1 MCFFGTFKKPVH
13 KASLVEMLIQPHHWW
28 SCHNVGCNFFP
39 LRSIWILSN
48 FFLLRLIDHIQNK
61 DAEQWK
67 GVFYICILFVS
78 NIVWTLSCHMSLHN
92 SVIVGIQMRSSV
104 VSVLYRKS
112 LKISNKARA
121 QFTIGE
127 ITNYMRYVNIGN
139 SLISP
144 LLI

>member
-1 MCFFGTFKKPVH
+1 MR
-13 KASLVEMLIQPHHWW
+13 IQPHHWW
-28 SCHNVGCNFFP
+28 SCHNLGRYFFP
-39 LRSIWILSN
+39 LRSIWIHTHQL
-48 FFLLRLIDHIQNK
+48 FLLRLINHIQNK

-127 ITNYMRYVNIGN
+127 ITNYMRYVNTGN
-139 SLISP
+139 SLNSP
-144 LLI
+144 

>member
-1 MCFFGTFKKPVH
+1 MFKVFKN
-13 KASLVEMLIQPHHWW
+13 IQI
-28 SCHNVGCNFFP
+28 S
-39 LRSIWILSN
+39 RSRWNDFTSFLFSFEVN
-48 FFLLRLIDHIQNK
+48 LNTHQLFLLRLINHIQNK

-127 ITNYMRYVNIGN
+127 ITNYMRYVNTGN
-139 SLISP
+139 SP
-144 LLI
+144 LLINVLIFHPLNL

>member
-1 MCFFGTFKKPVH
+1 MHT
-13 KASLVEMLIQPHHWW
+13 WW
-28 SCHNVGCNFFP
+28 QHAYTNHSIIDGPALFRPLFFP
-39 LRSIWILSN
+39 FAVNLNTLQL
-48 FFLLRLIDHIQNK
+48 FLLRLIDHIQNK

-127 ITNYMRYVNIGN
+127 ITNYMRYVNTGN
-139 SLISP
+139 SLIAP
-144 LLI
+144 LCTYKRINFSFS

>member
-1 MCFFGTFKKPVH
+1 MTTH
-13 KASLVEMLIQPHHWW
+13 QL
-28 SCHNVGCNFFP
+28 
-39 LRSIWILSN
+39 
-48 FFLLRLIDHIQNK
+48 FLLRLINHIQNK

-127 ITNYMRYVNIGN
+127 ITNYMRYVNTGN
-139 SLISP
+139 SLNSP
-144 LLI
+144 LLINVLIFHPLNL

>member
-1 MCFFGTFKKPVH
+1 MFYKLTPPKLRIQTT
-13 KASLVEMLIQPHHWW
+13 SLMVLHYL
-28 SCHNVGCNFFP
+28 GRYFFP

-127 ITNYMRYVNIGN
+127 ITNYMRYVNTGRK
-139 SLISP
+139 
-144 LLI
+144 

>member
-1 MCFFGTFKKPVH
+1 MVLPKCRPLFFSFEVNLNTH
-13 KASLVEMLIQPHHWW
+13 QL
-28 SCHNVGCNFFP
+28 
-39 LRSIWILSN
+39 
-48 FFLLRLIDHIQNK
+48 FLLRMINHIQNK

-127 ITNYMRYVNIGN
+127 ITNYMRYVNTGN
-139 SLISP
+139 SLNSP
-144 LLI
+144 LLINVLIFHPLNL

>member
-1 MCFFGTFKKPVH
+1 MHIQTT
-13 KASLVEMLIQPHHWW
+13 ASLMVLHYLGRYFSLCGQFEYSPT
-28 SCHNVGCNFFP
+28 
-39 LRSIWILSN
+39 

-61 DAEQWK
+61 DAEQWQ

-127 ITNYMRYVNIGN
+127 ITNYMRYVNTGN
-139 SLISP
+139 SLNSP
-144 LLI
+144 LLINVLIFHSLDL

>member
-1 MCFFGTFKKPVH
+1 MNTHQLF
-13 KASLVEMLIQPHHWW
+13 I
-28 SCHNVGCNFFP
+28 
-39 LRSIWILSN
+39 
-48 FFLLRLIDHIQNK
+48 LRLINHIQNK

-127 ITNYMRYVNIGN
+127 ITNYMRYVNTGN
-139 SLISP
+139 SLLTSP
-144 LLI
+144 LLINV

>member
-1 MCFFGTFKKPVH
+1 MEHLRNQYIK
-13 KASLVEMLIQPHHWW
+13 HH
-28 SCHNVGCNFFP
+28 
-39 LRSIWILSN
+39 LSKCVYN
-48 FFLLRLIDHIQNK
+48 HIIDGPAIMYAAIFSFVVNLTTHQLFLLRLINHIQNK

-127 ITNYMRYVNIGN
+127 ITNYMRYVNTGN

-144 LLI
+144 LLINV